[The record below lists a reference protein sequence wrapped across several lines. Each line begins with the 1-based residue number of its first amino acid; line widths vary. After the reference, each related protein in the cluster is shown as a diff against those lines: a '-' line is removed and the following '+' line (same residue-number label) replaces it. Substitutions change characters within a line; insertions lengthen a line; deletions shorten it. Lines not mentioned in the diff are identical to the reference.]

1 MYSRNGFF
9 MFVSVMVVL
18 LYRVKIKKQK
28 LMGENG
34 TKSFSLLIP
43 TQEFL
48 QDSLRKTADL
58 LRNLAK
64 FILPH
69 AKYITSD
76 HIAGHNSQATSCGT
90 GFCVNILLRPLALIL
105 LSTQDLGHSDYILK

>member
-48 QDSLRKTADL
+48 QDSLRKTTDL
-58 LRNLAK
+58 RKESCKIYSSLRKIHHIRSHRRSQLTSHVMRYR
-64 FILPH
+64 IL
-69 AKYITSD
+69 
-76 HIAGHNSQATSCGT
+76 
-90 GFCVNILLRPLALIL
+90 R
-105 LSTQDLGHSDYILK
+105 